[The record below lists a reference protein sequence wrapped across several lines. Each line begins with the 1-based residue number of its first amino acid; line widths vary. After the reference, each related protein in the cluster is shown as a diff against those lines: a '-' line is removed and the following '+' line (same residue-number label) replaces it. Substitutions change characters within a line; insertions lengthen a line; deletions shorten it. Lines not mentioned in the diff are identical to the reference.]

1 MSREK
6 IQKMILEEIDNIAP
20 GSIPANLDPM
30 ADMREVMDLDSMDM
44 LNLAAAIHG
53 RLGVNIPDA
62 DLPKLFT
69 LKSAIDYLESQDK
82 KPSAGGASGNGDS

>member
-1 MSREK
+1 MTRDQ
-6 IQKMILEEIDNIAP
+6 IQKVILEEIDNIAP
-20 GSIPANLDPM
+20 GSIPENLDPS

-69 LKSAIDYLESQDK
+69 LKSAVEYLQSQTEQTTT
-82 KPSAGGASGNGDS
+82 S